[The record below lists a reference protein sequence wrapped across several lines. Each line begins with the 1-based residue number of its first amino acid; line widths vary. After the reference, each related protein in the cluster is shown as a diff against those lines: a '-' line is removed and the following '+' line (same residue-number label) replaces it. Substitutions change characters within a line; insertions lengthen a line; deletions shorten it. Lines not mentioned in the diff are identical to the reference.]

1 MMVFSG
7 LRGAIAFALAI
18 RNTLTES
25 RQLILSTTLIIV
37 IVTVIFNGGMT
48 ISVLSWLKIPTGKK
62 TCYSW
67 MINGDKLRVSIKD
80 FFSSDSQRYPFSDQH
95 FFDFDYLC
103 CINSHILLLKEPYW
117 ESFNFIHFAETK
129 VYWV

>member
-1 MMVFSG
+1 MMMFSG

-48 ISVLSWLKIPTGKK
+48 ISVLSWLDIPVGKHNK
-62 TCYSW
+62 KSGFVEIY
-67 MINGDKLRVSIKD
+67 
-80 FFSSDSQRYPFSDQH
+80 Y
-95 FFDFDYLC
+95 
-103 CINSHILLLKEPYW
+103 
-117 ESFNFIHFAETK
+117 
-129 VYWV
+129 

>member
-1 MMVFSG
+1 MVFSG

-62 TCYSW
+62 NHSW
-67 MINGDKLRVSIKD
+67 LINGDKLRVSINDLFKL
-80 FFSSDSQRYPFSDQH
+80 FTTVP
-95 FFDFDYLC
+95 L
-103 CINSHILLLKEPYW
+103 I
-117 ESFNFIHFAETK
+117 
-129 VYWV
+129 

>member
-48 ISVLSWLKIPTGKK
+48 VSVLSWLKIPTGKK
-62 TCYSW
+62 T
-67 MINGDKLRVSIKD
+67 M
-80 FFSSDSQRYPFSDQH
+80 PFMDN
-95 FFDFDYLC
+95 C
-103 CINSHILLLKEPYW
+103 
-117 ESFNFIHFAETK
+117 
-129 VYWV
+129 

>member
-62 TCYSW
+62 TCHSW

-80 FFSSDSQRYPFSDQH
+80 LFQAIHNGTLSLINTFSIR
-95 FFDFDYLC
+95 
-103 CINSHILLLKEPYW
+103 
-117 ESFNFIHFAETK
+117 
-129 VYWV
+129 

>member
-48 ISVLSWLKIPTGKK
+48 ISVLSWLKIPTGEKK
-62 TCYSW
+62 TCHSW
-67 MINGDKLRVSIKD
+67 LINGDKLRVSIND
-80 FFSSDSQRYPFSDQH
+80 LF
-95 FFDFDYLC
+95 
-103 CINSHILLLKEPYW
+103 
-117 ESFNFIHFAETK
+117 
-129 VYWV
+129 